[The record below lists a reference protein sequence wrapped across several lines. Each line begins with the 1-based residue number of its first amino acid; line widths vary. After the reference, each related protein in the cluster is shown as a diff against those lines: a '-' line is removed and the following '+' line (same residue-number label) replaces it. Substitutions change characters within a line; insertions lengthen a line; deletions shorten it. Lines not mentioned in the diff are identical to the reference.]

1 MTTCIFTSNSSIK
14 HDTGPG
20 HPECPER
27 IPAILT
33 GLKKIQSQKLI
44 WKEIGSFDEKY
55 IELTHSKKYL
65 EKINQSFPKEDLVFL
80 DGDTI
85 VSKGSKKAAY
95 DAVGAIINAI
105 DAVMNQEFDNAF
117 CVVRPPGHHAEKEQA
132 MGFCIFNN
140 VAVGATYLLEKY
152 KLDKVAIIDFD
163 VHHGNGTQDI
173 FYNEKKVLYISSH
186 QFPFYPGTGSKD
198 EIGKFNNILNIPL
211 KTGTVSEEFFN
222 SYKKVYDK
230 LNEFR
235 PQFILLSA
243 GFDAHKND
251 PLANVNL
258 ESRDYYILTKEIM
271 KIAKKICSNKIVSI
285 LEGGYNL
292 SAIQESAKYH
302 VEALL
307 EV

>member
-27 IPAILT
+27 IPAILN

-55 IELTHSKKYL
+55 IELTHSQKYL

-95 DAVGAIINAI
+95 DAVGGIINAI
-105 DAVMNQEFDNAF
+105 DAVMNQEFNNAF

-152 KLDKVAIIDFD
+152 KLNKVAIIDFD

-211 KTGTVSEEFFN
+211 KAGTVSEEFFN
-222 SYKKVYDK
+222 SYKKVYER

-258 ESRDYYILTKEIM
+258 ESKDYYILTKEIM
-271 KIAKKICSNKIVSI
+271 KIAKKVCDNKIVSI

>member
-27 IPAILT
+27 IPAILN

-55 IELTHSKKYL
+55 IELTHSQKYL

-105 DAVMNQEFDNAF
+105 DAVMNQEFNNAF

-152 KLDKVAIIDFD
+152 KLNKVAIIDFD

-211 KTGTVSEEFFN
+211 KAGTVSEEFFN
-222 SYKKVYDK
+222 SYKKVYEK
-230 LNEFR
+230 LNEFS

-258 ESRDYYILTKEIM
+258 ESKDYYILTKEIM
-271 KIAKKICSNKIVSI
+271 KIAKKVCDNKIVSI

>member
-1 MTTCIFTSNSSIK
+1 MTTCIFTANSSIH

-27 IPAILT
+27 IPSIIS
-33 GLKKIQSQKLI
+33 GLKKIPSQKLI
-44 WKEIGSFDEKY
+44 FKNVGSFDEKY
-55 IELTHSKKYL
+55 IKLTHSEKYFK
-65 EKINQSFPKEDLVFL
+65 KINQSFPKEGLAFL

-85 VSKGSKKAAY
+85 VSKSSKEAAY
-95 DAVGAIINAI
+95 DAVSSIINAI
-105 DAVMNQEFDNAF
+105 DGVMNKEFDNAF
-117 CVVRPPGHHAEKEQA
+117 CVIRPPGHHAEKEQA

-140 VAVGATYLLEKY
+140 VAVGAIYLLEKF
-152 KLDKVAIIDFD
+152 KLNKVAIIDFD

-186 QFPFYPGTGSKD
+186 QFPFYPGTGSED
-198 EIGKFNNILNIPL
+198 ETGKYNNILNIAL
-211 KTGTVSEEFFN
+211 KAGTGSKEFFD
-222 SYKKVYDK
+222 SYKRVYDK
-230 LNEFR
+230 LNEFK
-235 PQFILLSA
+235 PEFVLLSA

-251 PLANVNL
+251 PLANINL
-258 ESRDYYILTKEIM
+258 ESKDYYTLTKEIM
-271 KIAKKICSNKIVSI
+271 KIAKQVCDNKIVSI

-292 SAIQESAKYH
+292 TAIQESAKYH

>member
-44 WKEIGSFDEKY
+44 WREIGSFDEKY

-211 KTGTVSEEFFN
+211 KAGTVSEEFFN

-251 PLANVNL
+251 PLANLDL

-271 KIAKKICSNKIVSI
+271 KIAKQVCGNKIVSI

-292 SAIQESAKYH
+292 AAIQESAKYH

-307 EV
+307 EI

>member
-1 MTTCIFTSNSSIK
+1 VTTCIFTSNYSIK

-211 KTGTVSEEFFN
+211 KAGTVSEEFFN

>member
-1 MTTCIFTSNSSIK
+1 VTTCIFTADSSTQ

-27 IPAILT
+27 IPSIIN
-33 GLKKIQSQKLI
+33 GLKRIQSKNLI
-44 WKEIGSFDEKY
+44 WKDVGSFDEKY
-55 IELTHSKKYL
+55 IKLTHSEKYL
-65 EKINQSFPKEDLVFL
+65 EKINQSFPKEGLDFL

-95 DAVGAIINAI
+95 DAVSSIINAI
-105 DAVMNQEFDNAF
+105 DAVMNKEFNNAF

-152 KLDKVAIIDFD
+152 KLNKVAIIDFD

-186 QFPFYPGTGSKD
+186 QFPFYPGTGSED
-198 EIGKFNNILNIPL
+198 ETGKYDNILNIPL
-211 KTGTVSEEFFN
+211 KAETSSKEFFD

-230 LNEFR
+230 LNEFK
-235 PQFILLSA
+235 PEFILLSA

-251 PLANVNL
+251 PLANINL
-258 ESRDYYILTKEIM
+258 ESKDYYTLTKEII
-271 KIAKKICSNKIVSI
+271 KIAKQICENKIVSI

-292 SAIQESAKYH
+292 AAIQESAKYH

>member
-1 MTTCIFTSNSSIK
+1 MTTCIFTTDSSVQ

-27 IPAILT
+27 IPSIIN

-44 WKEIGSFDEKY
+44 WEKVKYFDDKY
-55 IELTHSKKYL
+55 IKLTHSEKYF
-65 EKINQSFPKEDLVFL
+65 EKINQSFPKEGLAFL

-105 DAVMNQEFDNAF
+105 DAVMNKEFDNAF

-140 VAVGATYLLEKY
+140 IAVGATYLMEKY
-152 KLDKVAIIDFD
+152 KMNKVAIIDFD

-198 EIGKFNNILNIPL
+198 ETGKYNNILNIPL
-211 KTGTVSEEFFN
+211 KAGTNSKEFFA
-222 SYKKVYDK
+222 SYNKVYDK
-230 LNEFR
+230 LNEFK
-235 PQFILLSA
+235 PEFILLSA

-251 PLANVNL
+251 PLANINL
-258 ESRDYYILTKEIM
+258 ESKDYYTLTKEII
-271 KIAKKICSNKIVSI
+271 KIAKQVSGNKIVSI

-292 SAIQESAKYH
+292 AAIQESARYH

-307 EV
+307 EA

>member
-27 IPAILT
+27 VPAILT

-44 WKEIGSFDEKY
+44 WREIGSFDEKY

-105 DAVMNQEFDNAF
+105 DSVMNQEFDNAF

-198 EIGKFNNILNIPL
+198 EIGKFNNILNVPL
-211 KTGTVSEEFFN
+211 KAGTVSEEFFN
-222 SYKKVYDK
+222 NYKKVYDK

>member
-1 MTTCIFTSNSSIK
+1 MTTCIFTADSSTQ

-27 IPAILT
+27 IPSIIN
-33 GLKKIQSQKLI
+33 GLKRIQSKNLI
-44 WKEIGSFDEKY
+44 WKDVGSFDEKY
-55 IELTHSKKYL
+55 IKLTHSEKYL
-65 EKINQSFPKEDLVFL
+65 EKINQSFPKEGLNFL

-95 DAVGAIINAI
+95 DAVSSIINAI
-105 DAVMNQEFDNAF
+105 DAVMNKEFNNAF

-152 KLDKVAIIDFD
+152 KLNKVAIIDFD

-186 QFPFYPGTGSKD
+186 QFPFYPGTGSED
-198 EIGKFNNILNIPL
+198 ETGKYNNILNIPL
-211 KTGTVSEEFFN
+211 KAETSSKEFFD

-230 LNEFR
+230 LNKFKPE
-235 PQFILLSA
+235 FILLSA

-251 PLANVNL
+251 PLANINL
-258 ESRDYYILTKEIM
+258 ESKDYYTLTKEIM
-271 KIAKKICSNKIVSI
+271 KIAKQICESKIVSI

-292 SAIQESAKYH
+292 AAIQESAKYH

>member
-1 MTTCIFTSNSSIK
+1 MTTCIFTANSSIQ

-27 IPAILT
+27 IPSIIN
-33 GLKKIQSQKLI
+33 GLKKIQTPNLI
-44 WKEIGSFDEKY
+44 WRGIESFDEKY
-55 IELTHSKKYL
+55 IKLTHSEKYF
-65 EKINQSFPKEDLVFL
+65 EKINQSFPKEGLDFL

-85 VSKGSKKAAY
+85 VSKGSKKAAN
-95 DAVGAIINAI
+95 DAVASIINAI
-105 DAVMNQEFDNAF
+105 DGVMNKEFDNAF
-117 CVVRPPGHHAEKEQA
+117 CVVRPPGHHAEKEHA

-140 VAVGATYLLEKY
+140 VAVGATYLIEKY
-152 KLDKVAIIDFD
+152 RVNKVAIIDFD

-186 QFPFYPGTGSKD
+186 QFPFYPGTGSED
-198 EIGKFNNILNIPL
+198 ETGKYNNILNIPL
-211 KTGTVSEEFFN
+211 KSGTNSEEFFD
-222 SYKKVYDK
+222 SYKKIYTK
-230 LNEFR
+230 LNEFK
-235 PQFILLSA
+235 PEFILLSA

-251 PLANVNL
+251 PLANINL
-258 ESRDYYILTKEIM
+258 ESKDYYMLTKEIM
-271 KIAKKICSNKIVSI
+271 KIAKQICDNKIVSI

-292 SAIQESAKYH
+292 AAIQESAKYH

>member
-1 MTTCIFTSNSSIK
+1 VTTCIFTADSSTQ

-27 IPAILT
+27 IPSIIN
-33 GLKKIQSQKLI
+33 GLKRIQSKNLI
-44 WKEIGSFDEKY
+44 WKDVGSFDEKY
-55 IELTHSKKYL
+55 IKLTHSEKYL
-65 EKINQSFPKEDLVFL
+65 EKINQSFPKEGLDFL

-95 DAVGAIINAI
+95 DAVSSIINAI
-105 DAVMNQEFDNAF
+105 DAVMNKEFNNAF

-152 KLDKVAIIDFD
+152 KLNKVAIIDFD

-186 QFPFYPGTGSKD
+186 QFPFYPGTGSED
-198 EIGKFNNILNIPL
+198 ETGKYDNILNIPL
-211 KTGTVSEEFFN
+211 KAETSSKEFFD

-230 LNEFR
+230 LNEFK
-235 PQFILLSA
+235 PEFILLSA

-251 PLANVNL
+251 PLANINL
-258 ESRDYYILTKEIM
+258 ESKDYYTLTKEIM
-271 KIAKKICSNKIVSI
+271 KIAKQICENKIVSI

-292 SAIQESAKYH
+292 AAIQESAKYH

>member
-1 MTTCIFTSNSSIK
+1 MTTCIFTSNFSIK

-211 KTGTVSEEFFN
+211 KAGTVSEEFFN

-251 PLANVNL
+251 PLANVDL

>member
-1 MTTCIFTSNSSIK
+1 MTTCIFTATSSIH

-27 IPAILT
+27 IPSIIN
-33 GLKKIQSQKLI
+33 GLKRIQSKNLI
-44 WKEIGSFDEKY
+44 WKDVGSFDEKY
-55 IELTHSKKYL
+55 IKLTHSEKYL
-65 EKINQSFPKEDLVFL
+65 EKINQSFPKEGLDFL

-95 DAVGAIINAI
+95 DAVSSIINAI
-105 DAVMNQEFDNAF
+105 DAVMNKEFNNAF

-152 KLDKVAIIDFD
+152 KLNKVAIIDFD

-186 QFPFYPGTGSKD
+186 QFPFYPGTGSED
-198 EIGKFNNILNIPL
+198 ETGKYDNILNIPL
-211 KTGTVSEEFFN
+211 KAETSSKEFFD

-230 LNEFR
+230 LNEFK
-235 PQFILLSA
+235 PEFILLSA

-251 PLANVNL
+251 PLANINL
-258 ESRDYYILTKEIM
+258 ESKDYYTLTKEIM
-271 KIAKKICSNKIVSI
+271 KIAKQICESKIVSI

-292 SAIQESAKYH
+292 AAIQESAKYH

>member
-1 MTTCIFTSNSSIK
+1 MTTCIFTADSSTQ

-27 IPAILT
+27 IPSIIN
-33 GLKKIQSQKLI
+33 GLKRIQSKNLI
-44 WKEIGSFDEKY
+44 WKDVGSFDEKY
-55 IELTHSKKYL
+55 IKLTHSEKYL
-65 EKINQSFPKEDLVFL
+65 EKINQSFPKEGLDFL

-95 DAVGAIINAI
+95 DAVSSIINAI
-105 DAVMNQEFDNAF
+105 DAVMNKEFNNAF

-152 KLDKVAIIDFD
+152 KLNKVAIIDFD

-186 QFPFYPGTGSKD
+186 QFPFYPGTGSED
-198 EIGKFNNILNIPL
+198 ETGKYDNILNIPL
-211 KTGTVSEEFFN
+211 KAETSSKEFFD

-230 LNEFR
+230 LNEFK
-235 PQFILLSA
+235 PEFILLSA

-251 PLANVNL
+251 PLANINL
-258 ESRDYYILTKEIM
+258 ESKDYYTLTKEII
-271 KIAKKICSNKIVSI
+271 KIAKQICESKIVSI

-292 SAIQESAKYH
+292 AAIQESAKYH

>member
-27 IPAILT
+27 IPAILN

-55 IELTHSKKYL
+55 IELTHSQKYL

-95 DAVGAIINAI
+95 DAVGGIINAI
-105 DAVMNQEFDNAF
+105 DAVMNQEFNNAF

-152 KLDKVAIIDFD
+152 KLNKVAIIDFD

-173 FYNEKKVLYISSH
+173 FYNEKKVLYIS
-186 QFPFYPGTGSKD
+186 
-198 EIGKFNNILNIPL
+198 
-211 KTGTVSEEFFN
+211 
-222 SYKKVYDK
+222 
-230 LNEFR
+230 
-235 PQFILLSA
+235 
-243 GFDAHKND
+243 
-251 PLANVNL
+251 
-258 ESRDYYILTKEIM
+258 
-271 KIAKKICSNKIVSI
+271 
-285 LEGGYNL
+285 
-292 SAIQESAKYH
+292 
-302 VEALL
+302 
-307 EV
+307 

>member
-1 MTTCIFTSNSSIK
+1 VTTCIFTSNSSIK

-27 IPAILT
+27 IPAILN

-55 IELTHSKKYL
+55 IELTHSQKYL

-95 DAVGAIINAI
+95 DAVGGIINAI
-105 DAVMNQEFDNAF
+105 DAVMNQEFNNAF

-152 KLDKVAIIDFD
+152 KLNKVAIIDFD

-211 KTGTVSEEFFN
+211 KAGTVSEEFFN
-222 SYKKVYDK
+222 SYKKVYEK
-230 LNEFR
+230 LNEFS

-258 ESRDYYILTKEIM
+258 ESKDYYILTKEIM
-271 KIAKKICSNKIVSI
+271 KIAKKVCDNKIVSI

>member
-1 MTTCIFTSNSSIK
+1 VTTCIFTSNSSIK

-44 WKEIGSFDEKY
+44 WREIGSFDEKY

-140 VAVGATYLLEKY
+140 VAVGATYLLEKH

-211 KTGTVSEEFFN
+211 KAGTVSEEFFN

-251 PLANVNL
+251 PLANVDL

>member
-1 MTTCIFTSNSSIK
+1 MTTCIFTAESSIQ

-27 IPAILT
+27 IPSIIN
-33 GLKKIQSQKLI
+33 GLKKIQSKNLI
-44 WKEIGSFDEKY
+44 WKNVGSFDEKY
-55 IELTHSKKYL
+55 IKLTHSEKYF
-65 EKINQSFPKEDLVFL
+65 EKINQSFPKEGLDFL

-85 VSKGSKKAAY
+85 VSKGSKKAAN
-95 DAVGAIINAI
+95 DAVASIINAI
-105 DAVMNQEFDNAF
+105 DGVMNKEFDNAF
-117 CVVRPPGHHAEKEQA
+117 CVVRPPGHHAEKEHA

-140 VAVGATYLLEKY
+140 VAVGATYLIEKY
-152 KLDKVAIIDFD
+152 RVNKVAIIDFD

-186 QFPFYPGTGSKD
+186 QFPFYPGTGSED
-198 EIGKFNNILNIPL
+198 ETGKYNNILNIPL
-211 KTGTVSEEFFN
+211 KSGTNSEEFFD
-222 SYKKVYDK
+222 SYKKIYTK
-230 LNEFR
+230 LNEFK
-235 PQFILLSA
+235 PEFILLSA

-251 PLANVNL
+251 PLANINL
-258 ESRDYYILTKEIM
+258 ESKDYYMLTKEIM
-271 KIAKKICSNKIVSI
+271 KIAKQICDNKIVSI

-292 SAIQESAKYH
+292 AAIQESAKYH

>member
-1 MTTCIFTSNSSIK
+1 VTTCIFTSNSSIK

-27 IPAILT
+27 IPAILN

-55 IELTHSKKYL
+55 IELTHSQKYL

-95 DAVGAIINAI
+95 DAVGGIINAI
-105 DAVMNQEFDNAF
+105 DAVMNQKFNNAF

-152 KLDKVAIIDFD
+152 KLNKVAIIDFD

-211 KTGTVSEEFFN
+211 KAGTVSEEFFN
-222 SYKKVYDK
+222 SYKKVYEK
-230 LNEFR
+230 LNEFS

-258 ESRDYYILTKEIM
+258 ESKDYYILTKEIM
-271 KIAKKICSNKIVSI
+271 KIAKKVCENKIVSI

>member
-1 MTTCIFTSNSSIK
+1 MTTCIFTSNSFIK

-85 VSKGSKKAAY
+85 VSKDSKKAAY

-152 KLDKVAIIDFD
+152 KLDKVAVIDFD

-211 KTGTVSEEFFN
+211 KAGTVSEEFFN

-251 PLANVNL
+251 PLANVDL

>member
-1 MTTCIFTSNSSIK
+1 MTTCIFTADSSTQ

-27 IPAILT
+27 IPSIIN
-33 GLKKIQSQKLI
+33 GLKRIQSKNLI
-44 WKEIGSFDEKY
+44 WKDVGSFDEKY
-55 IELTHSKKYL
+55 IKLTHSEKYL
-65 EKINQSFPKEDLVFL
+65 EKINQSFPKEGLDFL

-95 DAVGAIINAI
+95 DAVSSIINAI
-105 DAVMNQEFDNAF
+105 DAVMNKEFNNAF

-152 KLDKVAIIDFD
+152 KLNKVAIIDFD

-186 QFPFYPGTGSKD
+186 QFPFYPGTGSED
-198 EIGKFNNILNIPL
+198 ETGKYNNILNIPL
-211 KTGTVSEEFFN
+211 KAETSSKEFFE

-230 LNEFR
+230 LNEFK
-235 PQFILLSA
+235 PEFILLSA

-251 PLANVNL
+251 PLANINL
-258 ESRDYYILTKEIM
+258 ESKDYYTLTKEIM
-271 KIAKKICSNKIVSI
+271 KIAKQICENKIVSI

-292 SAIQESAKYH
+292 AAIQESAKYH

>member
-44 WKEIGSFDEKY
+44 WREIGTFDEKY

-117 CVVRPPGHHAEKEQA
+117 CVIRPPGHHAEKEQA

-211 KTGTVSEEFFN
+211 KAGTVSEEFFN
-222 SYKKVYDK
+222 NYKKVYDK

-285 LEGGYNL
+285 VEGGYNL

>member
-44 WKEIGSFDEKY
+44 WREIGSFDEKY

-105 DAVMNQEFDNAF
+105 DAVMNQEFNNAF

-198 EIGKFNNILNIPL
+198 EVGKFNNILNIPL
-211 KTGTVSEEFFN
+211 KAGTVSEEFFN

-258 ESRDYYILTKEIM
+258 ESKDYYILTKEIM
-271 KIAKKICSNKIVSI
+271 KIAKKVCDNKIVSI

>member
-211 KTGTVSEEFFN
+211 KAGTVSEEFFN

-251 PLANVNL
+251 PLANINL

>member
-1 MTTCIFTSNSSIK
+1 VTTCIFTSNSSIK

-211 KTGTVSEEFFN
+211 KAGTVSEEFFN

-251 PLANVNL
+251 PLANVDL

>member
-1 MTTCIFTSNSSIK
+1 VTTCIFTSNSSIK

-33 GLKKIQSQKLI
+33 GLKKIQSQKLT
-44 WKEIGSFDEKY
+44 WREIGSFDEKY

-211 KTGTVSEEFFN
+211 KAGTVSEEFFN

-251 PLANVNL
+251 PLANVDL

>member
-1 MTTCIFTSNSSIK
+1 MTTCIFTTDSSVQ

-27 IPAILT
+27 IPSIIN

-44 WKEIGSFDEKY
+44 WEKVRSFDDKY
-55 IELTHSKKYL
+55 IKLTHSEKYF
-65 EKINQSFPKEDLVFL
+65 EKINQSFPKEGLAFL

-105 DAVMNQEFDNAF
+105 DAVMNKEFDNAF

-140 VAVGATYLLEKY
+140 VAVGATFLMEKY
-152 KLDKVAIIDFD
+152 KINKVAIIDFD

-186 QFPFYPGTGSKD
+186 QFPFYPGTGSED
-198 EIGKFNNILNIPL
+198 ETGKYNNILNIPL
-211 KTGTVSEEFFN
+211 KAGTNSKEFFA
-222 SYKKVYDK
+222 SYNKVYDK
-230 LNEFR
+230 LNEFK
-235 PQFILLSA
+235 PEFILLSA

-251 PLANVNL
+251 PLANINL
-258 ESRDYYILTKEIM
+258 ESKDYYTLTKEII
-271 KIAKKICSNKIVSI
+271 KIAKQVSGNKIVSI

-292 SAIQESAKYH
+292 AAIQESARYH

-307 EV
+307 EA

>member
-1 MTTCIFTSNSSIK
+1 VTTCIFTADSSTQ

-27 IPAILT
+27 IPSIIN
-33 GLKKIQSQKLI
+33 GLKRIQSKNLI
-44 WKEIGSFDEKY
+44 WKDVGSFDEKY
-55 IELTHSKKYL
+55 IKLTHSEKYL
-65 EKINQSFPKEDLVFL
+65 EKINQSFPKKGLDFL

-95 DAVGAIINAI
+95 DAVSSIINAI
-105 DAVMNQEFDNAF
+105 DAVMNKEFNNAF

-152 KLDKVAIIDFD
+152 KLNKVAIIDFD

-186 QFPFYPGTGSKD
+186 QFPFYPGTGSED
-198 EIGKFNNILNIPL
+198 ETGKYDNILNIPL
-211 KTGTVSEEFFN
+211 KAETSSKEFFD

-230 LNEFR
+230 LNEFK
-235 PQFILLSA
+235 PEFILLSA

-251 PLANVNL
+251 PLANINL
-258 ESRDYYILTKEIM
+258 ESKDYYTLTKEII
-271 KIAKKICSNKIVSI
+271 KIAKQICENKIVSI

-292 SAIQESAKYH
+292 AAIQESAKYH

>member
-1 MTTCIFTSNSSIK
+1 MTTCIFTSNYSIK

-44 WKEIGSFDEKY
+44 WREIGSFDEKY

-211 KTGTVSEEFFN
+211 KAGTVSEEFFN

-258 ESRDYYILTKEIM
+258 ESRDYYIVTKEIM
-271 KIAKKICSNKIVSI
+271 KIAKKI
-285 LEGGYNL
+285 
-292 SAIQESAKYH
+292 
-302 VEALL
+302 
-307 EV
+307 

>member
-1 MTTCIFTSNSSIK
+1 MTTCIFTADSSTQ

-20 HPECPER
+20 HPEYPER
-27 IPAILT
+27 IPSIIN
-33 GLKKIQSQKLI
+33 GLKRIQSKNLI
-44 WKEIGSFDEKY
+44 WKDVGSFDEKY
-55 IELTHSKKYL
+55 IKLTHSEKYL
-65 EKINQSFPKEDLVFL
+65 EKINQSFPKEGLDFL

-95 DAVGAIINAI
+95 DAVSSIINAI
-105 DAVMNQEFDNAF
+105 DAVMNKEFNNAF

-152 KLDKVAIIDFD
+152 KLNKVAIIDFD

-186 QFPFYPGTGSKD
+186 QFPFYPGTGSED
-198 EIGKFNNILNIPL
+198 ETGKYDNILNIPL
-211 KTGTVSEEFFN
+211 KAETSSKEFFD

-230 LNEFR
+230 LNEFK
-235 PQFILLSA
+235 PEFILLSA

-251 PLANVNL
+251 PLANINL
-258 ESRDYYILTKEIM
+258 ESKDYYTLTKEIM
-271 KIAKKICSNKIVSI
+271 KIAKQICESKIVSI

-292 SAIQESAKYH
+292 AAIQESAKYH

>member
-1 MTTCIFTSNSSIK
+1 VTTCIFTADSSTQ

-27 IPAILT
+27 IPSIIN
-33 GLKKIQSQKLI
+33 GLKRIQSKNLI
-44 WKEIGSFDEKY
+44 WKDVGSFDEKY
-55 IELTHSKKYL
+55 IKLTHSEKYL
-65 EKINQSFPKEDLVFL
+65 EKINQSFPKKGLDFL

-95 DAVGAIINAI
+95 DAVSSIINAI
-105 DAVMNQEFDNAF
+105 DAVMNKEFNNAF

-152 KLDKVAIIDFD
+152 KLNKVAIIDFD

-186 QFPFYPGTGSKD
+186 QFPFYPGTGSED
-198 EIGKFNNILNIPL
+198 ETGKYNNILNIPL
-211 KTGTVSEEFFN
+211 KAETSSKEFFD

-230 LNEFR
+230 LNEFK
-235 PQFILLSA
+235 PEFILLSA

-251 PLANVNL
+251 PLANINL
-258 ESRDYYILTKEIM
+258 ESKDYYTLTKEII
-271 KIAKKICSNKIVSI
+271 KIAKQICENKIVSI

-292 SAIQESAKYH
+292 AAIQESAKYH

>member
-1 MTTCIFTSNSSIK
+1 VTTCIFTSNSSIK

-44 WKEIGSFDEKY
+44 WREIGSFDEKY

-211 KTGTVSEEFFN
+211 KAGTVSEEFFN

>member
-1 MTTCIFTSNSSIK
+1 VTTCIFTSNSFIK

-211 KTGTVSEEFFN
+211 KAGTVSEEFFN

-251 PLANVNL
+251 PLANVDL
-258 ESRDYYILTKEIM
+258 ESKDYYILTKEIM

>member
-1 MTTCIFTSNSSIK
+1 MTTCIFTADSSTQ

-27 IPAILT
+27 IPSIIN
-33 GLKKIQSQKLI
+33 GLKRIQSKNLI
-44 WKEIGSFDEKY
+44 WKDVGSFDEKY
-55 IELTHSKKYL
+55 IKLTHSEKYL
-65 EKINQSFPKEDLVFL
+65 ENINQSFPKEGLDFL

-95 DAVGAIINAI
+95 DAVSSIINAI
-105 DAVMNQEFDNAF
+105 DAVMNKEFNNAF

-152 KLDKVAIIDFD
+152 KLNKVAIIDFD

-186 QFPFYPGTGSKD
+186 QFPFYPGTGSED
-198 EIGKFNNILNIPL
+198 ETGKYDNILNIPL
-211 KTGTVSEEFFN
+211 KAETSSKEFFD

-230 LNEFR
+230 LNEFK
-235 PQFILLSA
+235 PEFILLSA

-251 PLANVNL
+251 PLANINL
-258 ESRDYYILTKEIM
+258 ESKDYYTLTKEII
-271 KIAKKICSNKIVSI
+271 KIAKQICENKIVSI

-292 SAIQESAKYH
+292 AAIQESAKYH

>member
-1 MTTCIFTSNSSIK
+1 MTTCIFTSNSFIK

-211 KTGTVSEEFFN
+211 KAGTVSEEFFN

>member
-1 MTTCIFTSNSSIK
+1 MTTCIFTADSSIQ
-14 HDTGPG
+14 HDTGLG

-27 IPAILT
+27 IPSIIN

-44 WKEIGSFDEKY
+44 WKNVGSFDAKY
-55 IELTHSKKYL
+55 IKLTHSEKYF
-65 EKINQSFPKEDLVFL
+65 EKINQSFPKEGLAFL

-105 DAVMNQEFDNAF
+105 DAVMNKEFDNAF

-132 MGFCIFNN
+132 MGFCVFNN
-140 VAVGATYLLEKY
+140 VAIGATYLMEKY
-152 KLDKVAIIDFD
+152 KMNKVAIIDFD

-198 EIGKFNNILNIPL
+198 EIGKYNNILNIPL
-211 KTGTVSEEFFN
+211 KAGTNSREFFA
-222 SYKKVYDK
+222 SYNKVYDK
-230 LNEFR
+230 LNEFK
-235 PQFILLSA
+235 PEFILLSA

-251 PLANVNL
+251 PLANINL
-258 ESRDYYILTKEIM
+258 ESKDYYTLTKEII
-271 KIAKKICSNKIVSI
+271 KIAKEVSGNKIVSI

-292 SAIQESAKYH
+292 AAIQESAKYH

-307 EV
+307 EA